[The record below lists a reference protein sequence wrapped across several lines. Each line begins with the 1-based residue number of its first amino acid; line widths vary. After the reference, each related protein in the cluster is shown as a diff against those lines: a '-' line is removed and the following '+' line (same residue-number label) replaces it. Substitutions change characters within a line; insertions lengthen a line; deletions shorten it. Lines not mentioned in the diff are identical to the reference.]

1 MSRRRWVQRRWA
13 VRIAAVLAVPA
24 AVALTVLAVDVLR
37 VPGELAADDVRFQAG
52 PRVRRSLWDDLGFL
66 PGNPGARLLG
76 VDDDVAHRKT
86 VALFA
91 QVQPGK
97 VAVTS
102 PELEALRGQAQLE
115 VTLQARVEREPR
127 RHAQQ
132 LNNLGI
138 LTIGRFSTDGQEATQ
153 ILARAA
159 GAFQNAIDVDPGN
172 LDALRNLEILL
183 RRPEAAHLPP
193 NNPSQ
198 GGAQG
203 RVSGQGRVGSGY

>member
-1 MSRRRWVQRRWA
+1 VSRRTWA
-13 VRIAAVLAVPA
+13 VRIAAVLAVP
-24 AVALTVLAVDVLR
+24 VALALIVLAVDVLR
-37 VPGELAADDVRFQAG
+37 VPGEIAADDVRFQAG

-66 PGNPGARLLG
+66 PGQPGVRLLG
-76 VDDDVAHRKT
+76 ARDDVAHRKAL
-86 VALFA
+86 ALFA

-102 PELEALRGQAQLE
+102 PELEALRGRAQLE
-115 VTLQARVEREPR
+115 VTLQARVERDPHR
-127 RHAQQ
+127 QSQQ
-132 LNNLGI
+132 LNNLGV
-138 LTIGRFSTDGQEATQ
+138 LTLGRYSTDSQEATQ
-153 ILARAA
+153 ILARGV
-159 GAFQNAIDVDPGN
+159 GAFQNAIELDPGN

-193 NNPSQ
+193 NDPSQ

>member
-1 MSRRRWVQRRWA
+1 MRRRAWA
-13 VRIAAVLAVPA
+13 IRVAAALAAPA
-24 AVALTVLAVDVLR
+24 AAILAVLAVDVMR
-37 VPGELAADDVRFQAG
+37 VHGDLAADDVRFQAG
-52 PRVRRSLWDDLGFL
+52 PRVRRTLWDDLGFL
-66 PGNPGARLLG
+66 PGEPGVRLLG
-76 VDDDVAHRKT
+76 ADDDVAHRRT

-102 PELEALRGQAQLE
+102 PELEALRGRAQLE

-127 RHAQQ
+127 RQAQQ

-138 LTIGRFSTDGQEATQ
+138 LTIGRFSTDSQEATQ
-153 ILARAA
+153 ILARAV
-159 GAFQNAIDVDPGN
+159 GSFQSAIDLDPGN

-183 RRPEAAHLPP
+183 RRPEAAHLSP
-193 NNPSQ
+193 NDPSQ

>member
-1 MSRRRWVQRRWA
+1 VTRRRTLA
-13 VRIAAVLAVPA
+13 IRIAAVLAVPI
-24 AVALTVLAVDVLR
+24 ALALVVVAVDVLR
-37 VPGELAADDVRFQAG
+37 VPRELAADDVRFQGG
-52 PRVRRSLWDDLGFL
+52 PRVRRALWDDLGFL
-66 PGNPGARLLG
+66 PGEPGVRLLG
-76 VDDDVAHRKT
+76 LRDDVAHREA

-97 VAVTS
+97 VAITT
-102 PELEALRGQAQLE
+102 PELEALRGKAQLE
-115 VTLQARVEREPR
+115 VTLHAREETEPR
-127 RHAQQ
+127 RQAVQ

-138 LTIGRFSTDGQEATQ
+138 LAIGRYSTDSQEATQ
-153 ILARAA
+153 ILARAV
-159 GAFQNAIDVDPGN
+159 GSFQNALEADPGN

-193 NNPSQ
+193 NDPSQ

>member
-1 MSRRRWVQRRWA
+1 MSRRTWA
-13 VRIAAVLAVPA
+13 VRIAAVLAVP
-24 AVALTVLAVDVLR
+24 VALALMVLAVDVLR
-37 VPGELAADDVRFQAG
+37 VPGEIAADDVRFQAG

-66 PGNPGARLLG
+66 PGQPGVRLLG
-76 VDDDVAHRKT
+76 ARDDDAHRKAL
-86 VALFA
+86 ALFA

-102 PELEALRGQAQLE
+102 PELEALRGRAQLE
-115 VTLQARVEREPR
+115 VTLQARVERDPHR
-127 RHAQQ
+127 QSQQ
-132 LNNLGI
+132 LNNLGV
-138 LTIGRFSTDGQEATQ
+138 LTLGRYSTDSQEATQ
-153 ILARAA
+153 ILARGV
-159 GAFQNAIDVDPGN
+159 GAFQNAIELDPGN

-193 NNPSQ
+193 NDPSQ

>member
-1 MSRRRWVQRRWA
+1 MSRRAWA

-24 AVALTVLAVDVLR
+24 AILLLVLAVEVFR
-37 VPGELAADDVRFQAG
+37 VPGELAADDVRFQGG
-52 PRVRRSLWDDLGFL
+52 PRVRRVLWNDLGFL
-66 PGNPGARLLG
+66 PGDPGVRLLG
-76 VDDDVAHRKT
+76 LEDDVAHRRT
-86 VALFA
+86 TALFA

-102 PELEALRGQAQLE
+102 PELEALRGKAQLD
-115 VTLQARVEREPR
+115 VTLQARIERDPR
-127 RHAQQ
+127 RQAQQ

-138 LTIGRFSTDGQEATQ
+138 LTIGRFSTDSQEASQ
-153 ILARAA
+153 ILARAV
-159 GAFQNAIDVDPGN
+159 GSFQSAIELDPGN

-193 NNPSQ
+193 NDPSQ

>member
-1 MSRRRWVQRRWA
+1 MSRRTLATW
-13 VRIAAVLAVPA
+13 IAAALAVPA
-24 AVALTVLAVDVLR
+24 AIVLTVIAVEVFR
-37 VPGELAADDVRFQAG
+37 VPGELAADDVRFQGG
-52 PRVRRSLWDDLGFL
+52 PRVRRALWNDLGFL
-66 PGNPGARLLG
+66 PGDAGVRLLG
-76 VDDDVAHRKT
+76 AEDDLAHRRT
-86 VALFA
+86 MALFA

-102 PELEALRGQAQLE
+102 PELEALRGRAQLE
-115 VTLQARVEREPR
+115 VTLQARVEQDPFRQ
-127 RHAQQ
+127 AQQ

-138 LTIGRFSTDGQEATQ
+138 LTIGRYSTDSQEATQ
-153 ILARAA
+153 ILARAV
-159 GAFQNAIDVDPGN
+159 GAFQNAIEVDPDN